1 MEFAQAVEDYLGWMK
16 ANGYADST
24 ILAHAKALKRFGKF
38 VESARIPWPESLTYA
53 FVRHYRQAE
62 GPWART
68 DAVKGLSRFLCAKG
82 FVRSPIEKP
91 VRKLPEIYEDYLAY
105 FKNARGVGD
114 GYLDDARRLL
124 SAFRMYLE
132 RRGLDLG
139 RVEIEHVDEFLAG
152 RNRRFSSSANRRN
165 RSHLGNFFKYLRF
178 ELRIVKKD
186 IAGLIVGATEFAQR
200 KPPKFL
206 RPGET
211 ELVFEN
217 LSFDDK
223 KSCRQAAM
231 VHLAFSL
238 GLRPKEICSV
248 LLDDISFERGAI
260 VIPKRKCDNPVELPL
275 PEAAI
280 KAVARDE
287 RLHQEHENVGFE
299 KLLRIPCQK
308 KNSAPQSRRG
318 HTFRKGER
326 VRADG
331 FLPAADGR
339 IASLGGKGD
348 SQGGKVFLSGSV
360 RVHRDIAYGSLRTSN
375 IRTAATAPRKLRPQ
389 RRLSVH
395 RANQVPQGQIDPS
408 SRNLPGPY
416 GKLPGRKARI
426 RRKVEK
432 A

>member
-152 RNRRFSSSANRRN
+152 RNRRFSSSANRSN
-165 RSHLGNFFKYLRF
+165 RSHLRNFFKYLRF

-248 LLDDISFERGAI
+248 LLDDISFVRGAI

-280 KAVARDE
+280 KAVAAYIIGARPDS
-287 RLHQEHENVGFE
+287 RHRHLFLALTAPYSPLSVQ
-299 KLLRIPCQK
+299 RA
-308 KNSAPQSRRG
+308 SA
-318 HTFRKGER
+318 E
-326 VRADG
+326 
-331 FLPAADGR
+331 
-339 IASLGGKGD
+339 I
-348 SQGGKVFLSGSV
+348 
-360 RVHRDIAYGSLRTSN
+360 
-375 IRTAATAPRKLRPQ
+375 TAALKPVNPEATAYWLRHTYAQ
-389 RRLSVH
+389 NMLSAGADIFEVKEMMGHDRIQSTRRYLQIDLQSMRRLFD
-395 RANQVPQGQIDPS
+395 G
-408 SRNLPGPY
+408 
-416 GKLPGRKARI
+416 
-426 RRKVEK
+426 
-432 A
+432 